1 MLKYLIVPLA
11 RNSVSF
17 CHYSEQDSNCGDMSP
32 FVMPETLSK
41 IVFWAMKENLS
52 IQFIYP
58 EAPVPDTLQSV
69 IERVDSVKI
78 VPDTASDDKLLSIAD
93 IVVSHNL
100 NLDNKR
106 QGKIYI
112 VRLRFSELVDSVV
125 NLKKLLQQSIKVNVV
140 LTDVKNFTNDHLAAY
155 RAFLHEMSDFIVDET
170 LKNNSIRFN
179 LITDRMMLSEMNNC
193 NAGFESIAVSH
204 DGIFYPCPA
213 FIGNKMMECGDVVHG
228 FSNSIQRLFE
238 ITNAP
243 ICKICDAFHCKRCVW
258 LNQCF
263 THEVNTPGWQQ
274 CVISHLEREA
284 AKNTIEA
291 IRRLVPG
298 YMAEIEI
305 PTIDYIDPYT
315 KIEKL

>member
-1 MLKYLIVPLA
+1 MLKYLIVLLA
-11 RNSVSF
+11 RNSVSY
-17 CHYSEQDSNCGDMSP
+17 CHYPLQDSDSGGMSL
-32 FVMPETLSK
+32 FIKPETLSK

-58 EAPVPDTLQSV
+58 DAPVPGNLQSV
-69 IERVDSVKI
+69 IESVDSVKI
-78 VPDTASDDKLLSIAD
+78 VPDTATDDKLLDIAD
-93 IVVSHNL
+93 IIVSHNL
-100 NLDNKR
+100 NPDNKL
-106 QGKIYI
+106 QDKIYI

-140 LTDVKNFTNDHLAAY
+140 LTDVKDFTNDHLAAY

-170 LKNNSIRFN
+170 LKNNSIRLN

-193 NAGFESIAVSH
+193 NAGYESIAVSH
-204 DGIFYPCPA
+204 EGIFYPCPA
-213 FIGNKMMECGDVVHG
+213 FIDNKMMECGDVEHG
-228 FSNSIQRLFE
+228 FANPIQRLFE
-238 ITNAP
+238 IKNAP

-258 LNQCF
+258 LNQGF

-298 YMAEIEI
+298 YMSEIEI
-305 PTIDYIDPYT
+305 PTINYIDPYT